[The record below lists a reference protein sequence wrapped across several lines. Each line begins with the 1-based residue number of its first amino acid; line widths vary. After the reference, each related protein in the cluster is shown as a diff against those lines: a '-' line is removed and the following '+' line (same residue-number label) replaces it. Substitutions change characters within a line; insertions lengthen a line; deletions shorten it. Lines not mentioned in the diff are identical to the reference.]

1 MAYVNASVRVS
12 DLSDIIQLSGEESS
26 SQENWNKIN
35 GDADIMPRYG
45 ESFHGLLQSDEFIQR
60 NRDKERMQD
69 RIRIE
74 NMSTMMKMEA
84 DRMEQDYA
92 KYFDQAQDISELD
105 QVVQI
110 DANSLTFQD
119 GSVNDNKTEVSQ
131 NKVKSNNRYQQ

>member
-84 DRMEQDYA
+84 DRME
-92 KYFDQAQDISELD
+92 
-105 QVVQI
+105 
-110 DANSLTFQD
+110 
-119 GSVNDNKTEVSQ
+119 
-131 NKVKSNNRYQQ
+131 